1 MAANTSPENSNIAS
15 SGITD
20 TTATITWTTNVE
32 GINVI
37 EYGTT
42 TAYGSTANIDVSAT
56 ISNIVATSNSNTSV
70 TISWDL
76 SENATGQVAYGVTSS
91 YGSYTI
97 KEESFSYSHHDQTLT
112 GLQAGT
118 TYHFTVISTDTSG
131 NTSYSTDL
139 TFTTTGPNANPLEIS
154 NVTISAITQ
163 TGATISWD
171 VNPAATGQI
180 EYGVSNAYGTLSTLE
195 PSFLYSHSQVISGLF
210 PGTPYYFIITG
221 TDALNNTIISAEYTF
236 TTAADANTPV
246 VSGITASPNSATSE
260 QISWDVF
267 PASTGRVEY
276 GTTTAYGTLST
287 LEPSY
292 LSWHSQTLSGLT
304 PDTVYHFRIL
314 GTDSSL
320 NNVTTSDQTFT
331 TGLSGTLTPG
341 FFQET
346 EIFYA
351 PVMAYIGSQ
360 LASQSSNGI
369 YDSGTAISCSVTYVT
384 DDTGIIFT
392 TYNALG
398 TGTTTTVSDGTNTYT
413 QVGTE
418 LVDTTYDQRVNIFE
432 CVNPTPGTYT
442 VTCTLGAAKVSRGI
456 GAGVYTGITGSAE
469 DYAGNFQSAPATS
482 TDSVT
487 SGNVTPTSAPATII
501 GITLAQG
508 LATITEGTGFKLRG
522 AFTDLD
528 AGFSNVTKIEDK
540 TVATTDNVAATFTT
554 STSAVQNMT
563 VALAY
568 GNIVETGTLSPN
580 IFTETEL
587 FYAPTLTE
595 SNRSHAATFILFD
608 DIFYAPIITHVG
620 TNLEPAFWEELEIFY
635 SPTIVYEMPFMISR
649 GHGTVDILSM
659 N

>member
-1 MAANTSPENSNIAS
+1 MAANTSPESSNIAS

-76 SENATGQVAYGVTSS
+76 SENATGQVAYGVTSN
-91 YGSYTI
+91 YGSYTT
-97 KEESFSYSHHDQTLT
+97 KEESFSYAHHEQTLT
-112 GLQAGT
+112 SLQAGT

-154 NVTISAITQ
+154 NVTISSITQ

-195 PSFLYSHSQVISGLF
+195 SSFLYSHSQVISGLF

-221 TDALNNTIISAEYTF
+221 TDALNNSIISAEYTF
-236 TTAADANTPV
+236 TTTADANTPV

-267 PASTGRVEY
+267 PACTGRVEY
-276 GTTTAYGTLST
+276 GTTTGYGTLST
-287 LEPSY
+287 LETSY
-292 LSWHSQTLSGLT
+292 LNWHTQTLNGLT
-304 PDTVYHFRIL
+304 PNTLYHYRIL
-314 GTDSSL
+314 GTDASL
-320 NNVTTSDQTFT
+320 NNVTTTDQTFT
-331 TGLSGTLTPG
+331 SGVSGTLTPG

-346 EIFYA
+346 EVFYA
-351 PVMAYIGSQ
+351 PIMAYIGSQ
-360 LASQSSNGI
+360 LASQEATGI
-369 YDSGTAISCSVTYVT
+369 YDSGTTISCSVTYAT
-384 DDTGIIFT
+384 GDTGIIFT
-392 TYNALG
+392 TYNAIG
-398 TGTTTTVSDGTNTYT
+398 SGTTTSVSDGTNTYT

-418 LVDTTYDQRVNIFE
+418 LVDTVNDQRVNMFE

-442 VTCTLGAAKVSRGI
+442 VTQTIGAAKLYRGI
-456 GAGVYTGITGSAE
+456 AAGVYVGITGSAL
-469 DYAGNFQSAPATS
+469 DYAGNFQAAPGTAANA
-482 TDSVT
+482 VT
-487 SGNVTPTSAPATII
+487 SGNVTPTNAPATII

-508 LATITEGTGFKLRG
+508 TATVTEGAGFKSRG
-522 AFTDLD
+522 AFTSLD
-528 AGFSNVTKIEDK
+528 TAFSNTTKIEDK
-540 TVATTDNVAATFTT
+540 TVATSADVAATFTT
-554 STSAVQNMT
+554 SSASINNMT

-568 GNIVETGTLSPN
+568 ENIVETGTLTPN

-595 SNRSHAATFILFD
+595 SNRSHAATFVLFD
-608 DIFYAPIITHVG
+608 DIFFAPIITHISS
-620 TNLEPAFWEELEIFY
+620 NLEPAFWEELEIFY